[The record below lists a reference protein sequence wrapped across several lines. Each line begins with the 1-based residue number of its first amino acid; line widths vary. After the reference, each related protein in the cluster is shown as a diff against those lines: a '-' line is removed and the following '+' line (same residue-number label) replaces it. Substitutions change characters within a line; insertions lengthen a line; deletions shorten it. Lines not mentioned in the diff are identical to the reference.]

1 MIQKVK
7 VISKNKKAD
16 QQKELSKHDI
26 QSKVKDIKIKNS
38 ILKQKD
44 KKKNTTTTNT
54 KTLPQFKMKRRTAIT
69 TTAAAYKLPI
79 VCDVDT
85 LRTLIRKK
93 AEVRVVDVRRI
104 EDYKKGHI
112 PTAVSLPLAVLLS
125 NDSPEQIV
133 KLLESLGISDK
144 MPVVVYDDTFGALA
158 ARVAWTFQYVGHE
171 NTSLL
176 EMTYTN
182 WKNLGLEI
190 EKRNNKFPKTT
201 HSLQLNQSIY
211 ADATYVESIQNNPD
225 KILVDSRERLNFLT
239 EHIPSAKNIPYTML
253 GNDNHILRPVEEIKR
268 FVQNRGIPQ
277 DSEIITY
284 CGSVGTLSGLAF
296 YALKLAGI
304 KNVKLYSKSF
314 KDWKSLGK
322 PKIEFKD
329 ANYWDLSAE

>member
-1 MIQKVK
+1 MCGLIDL
-7 VISKNKKAD
+7 KNKKA
-16 QQKELSKHDI
+16 QGELKYDI
-26 QSKVKDIKIKNS
+26 QAKSKNTNVKSS
-38 ILKQKD
+38 ILKQQQNQKET
-44 KKKNTTTTNT
+44 NNT
-54 KTLPQFKMKRRTAIT
+54 KTQFKVKGTI
-69 TTAAAYKLPI
+69 YKLPI
-79 VCDVDT
+79 VCDVET
-85 LRTLIRKK
+85 LRVLIRKK
-93 AEVRVVDVRRI
+93 IVRVVDVRRI

-112 PTAVSLPLAVLLS
+112 PTAVSLPLANLLS
-125 NDSPEQIV
+125 NDSPELIV
-133 KLLESLGISDK
+133 KLLQNLGIDDE

-190 EKRNNKFPKTT
+190 ETRINKFPKTT
-201 HSLQLNQSIY
+201 HSLKLNQSIY

-225 KILVDSRERLNFLT
+225 KVLVDSRERLNFLS

-253 GNDNHILRPVEEIKR
+253 GNDNHILRSVDELKR
-268 FVQNRGIPQ
+268 FIENRGIPQ
-277 DSEIITY
+277 ESEAITY

-322 PKIEFKD
+322 PKTEFKD

>member
-1 MIQKVK
+1 MCGLIDL
-7 VISKNKKAD
+7 KNKKA
-16 QQKELSKHDI
+16 QGELKYDDDI
-26 QSKVKDIKIKNS
+26 QAKSKNINVKSS
-38 ILKQKD
+38 ILKQQSQKET
-44 KKKNTTTTNT
+44 NTT
-54 KTLPQFKMKRRTAIT
+54 KTQFKAKGT
-69 TTAAAYKLPI
+69 TYKLPI
-79 VCDVDT
+79 VCDVET
-85 LRTLIRKK
+85 LRALIRKK
-93 AEVRVVDVRRI
+93 TVRVVDVRRI

-112 PTAVSLPLAVLLS
+112 PTAVSLPLANLLT

-133 KLLESLGISDK
+133 KLLESLGIYDE

-176 EMTYTN
+176 ETTYTN

-190 EKRNNKFPKTT
+190 ENRINKFPETT
-201 HSLQLNQSIY
+201 HSLKLNQSIY
-211 ADATYVESIQNNPD
+211 ADASYVESIQNNPE
-225 KILVDSRERLNFLT
+225 KVLVDSRERLNFLS

-253 GNDNHILRPVEEIKR
+253 GNDNHILRSVDELKR
-268 FVQNRGIPQ
+268 FVENRGISQ
-277 DSEIITY
+277 ESEAITY

>member
-1 MIQKVK
+1 MCRLIQKMK
-7 VISKNKKAD
+7 EISKNKKAYRP
-16 QQKELSKHDI
+16 KELDKYDI
-26 QSKVKDIKIKNS
+26 QSKVKDTKIKNS

-44 KKKNTTTTNT
+44 KKNNGSSTNT
-54 KTLPQFKMKRRTAIT
+54 KTLSQQFKVKKTSSS
-69 TTAAAYKLPI
+69 YKIPLI
-79 VCDVDT
+79 CDVDT

-93 AEVRVVDVRRI
+93 TKVRIVDVRRA

-133 KLLESLGISDK
+133 KLLESLGISDE

-176 EMTYTN
+176 EMTFTN

-190 EKRNNKFPKTT
+190 EKRNNTFPKTT
-201 HSLQLNQSIY
+201 HSLKLNQSIY
-211 ADATYVESIQNNPD
+211 ADAPYVESIQNNPD

-253 GNDNHILRPVEEIKR
+253 SNGTHILRSVDEIKR
-268 FVQNRGIPQ
+268 FVQNRGISE